1 MGFQN
6 SQAKLKRVLRSNPS
20 AFLRKV
26 FHEVNPG
33 EKFFDNWHLDAMAYH
48 LDGCRTNTRKR
59 VLITVPPRSLKS
71 IAASVAF
78 PAFLLGHDPR
88 KHLLCISYGNEL
100 ALKHS
105 SDFRTVVNSQW
116 YRQLFPHMIA
126 ARDVEDFL

>member
-1 MGFQN
+1 MGFHN

-78 PAFLLGHDPR
+78 RLIRPPSSAWSWIRAHNEFSKYGPKLEMGPRIWHPSAAWDPNGYV
-88 KHLLCISYGNEL
+88 KVCGPITG
-100 ALKHS
+100 
-105 SDFRTVVNSQW
+105 
-116 YRQLFPHMIA
+116 I
-126 ARDVEDFL
+126 